1 MLGLDRV
8 LGTALA
14 QLNRFL
20 SLVLVQPG
28 AVPTLLWVTLNGIIE
43 RKQKW
48 RNKGELRLK
57 VKIDCDEKTDIVGET
72 EDTDDLGETNFEL
85 LSSSRKMLELE
96 VIPEHGLTSEAIEFL
111 LGKLNVLF

>member
-1 MLGLDRV
+1 M
-8 LGTALA
+8 
-14 QLNRFL
+14 
-20 SLVLVQPG
+20 SG
-28 AVPTLLWVTLNGIIE
+28 AGPTLVWVTLNGIIE

-111 LGKLNVLF
+111 LGK